1 MDCLGNRRGHGRGNR
16 TTGRR
21 EPGFFFFKEEIP
33 DVFGKINLIGT
44 QFYLTL
50 FLNSYATICD
60 SSGLKPRA
68 RSHF

>member
-1 MDCLGNRRGHGRGNR
+1 MEEVTEQQEEENQD
-16 TTGRR
+16 
-21 EPGFFFFKEEIP
+21 FFFFKEEIP

>member
-1 MDCLGNRRGHGRGNR
+1 MEEVTEQQEEENQD
-16 TTGRR
+16 
-21 EPGFFFFKEEIP
+21 FFFKEEIP
-33 DVFGKINLIGT
+33 DVFGKINLIST

-50 FLNSYATICD
+50 FLNSYATIYD